1 METEPIVPEAG
12 GPLTQHHYDELALA
26 NDRAKP
32 IRRASRVAAFN
43 GWTIAIIAFLSA
55 PFAVFGLDGLLVT
68 VGLFVVAYL
77 EFRGRREMLKFNPSA
92 ASLLGWNQVGF
103 LMLILGYCCW
113 MIFGGATDIQSNPE
127 LSQLLGA
134 AGLELYRSMVVAF
147 YVTVIALSVVFQ
159 GGNAIYYFT
168 RRKHIVAYLQQT
180 PQWVRDFQRASG
192 AT

>member
-1 METEPIVPEAG
+1 VETKSIVPEAG
-12 GPLTQHHYDELALA
+12 GPLTQHHYDELAKA

-43 GWTIAIIAFLSA
+43 GWTIALIALLSA

-77 EFRGRREMLKFNPSA
+77 EFRGRHQMLKFNPSA

-103 LMLILGYCCW
+103 MMLILAYCCW
-113 MIFGGATDIQSNPE
+113 MIFAGATEIQAIPG

-134 AGLELYRSMVVAF
+134 DGLELYRTMVVAF
-147 YVTVIALSVVFQ
+147 YGTVIALTMVFQ

-168 RRKHIVAYLQQT
+168 RRKYIVAYLQQT
-180 PQWVRDFQRASG
+180 PQWVRDFQRVSG